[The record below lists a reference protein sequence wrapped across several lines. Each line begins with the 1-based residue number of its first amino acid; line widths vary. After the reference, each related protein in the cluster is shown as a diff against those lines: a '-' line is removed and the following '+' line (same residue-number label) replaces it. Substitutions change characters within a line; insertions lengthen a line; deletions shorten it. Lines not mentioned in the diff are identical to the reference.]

1 MPDTILNFL
10 YISFNICNYSKKK
23 RQPLDLINRTQT
35 SKVYLQ
41 RVESEG
47 QEVVNLDYSG
57 H

>member
-10 YISFNICNYSKKK
+10 YISCNLCNDSKKK